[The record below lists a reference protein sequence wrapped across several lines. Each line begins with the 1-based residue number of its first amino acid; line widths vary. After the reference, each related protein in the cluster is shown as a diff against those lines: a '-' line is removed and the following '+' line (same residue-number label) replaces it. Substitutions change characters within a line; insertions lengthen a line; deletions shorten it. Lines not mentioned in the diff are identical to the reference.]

1 MNTNQTTTTAAA
13 TTSTANTAA
22 AAQPPALQ
30 LPPPAA
36 IYRVGG
42 AVRDTL
48 LGLPVQDNDWV
59 VVGASPQLMQAHG
72 FLPVGKDFP
81 VFLHPATHE
90 EYALARTERKTA
102 HGYKGFAVHA
112 APDVTLEQ
120 DLARRDLTINAIAQS
135 PCGTLHDPYG
145 GQRDLHNKT
154 LRHVTAAFAED
165 PVRILRVARFAA
177 RFADFTIAPETM
189 QLMQQMVAA
198 GEVDHLVPERVWQ
211 EISRG
216 LMQPTPSRM
225 ITVLRE
231 CGALARILPEVDA
244 MFGVP
249 QSAEHHPE
257 IDSGAHLLLVL
268 DVAAH
273 LHTALPVRFACLGHD
288 LGKGNTPPEM
298 LPRHIGHEQRSVKL
312 LRPLCERLRVP
323 TPCRDLALLVA
334 REHGNIHSS
343 TEFGAAATVRLLERC
358 DAFRQPERFAQS
370 LLACECDARGRLGM
384 QDLHYPQKPRLLQL
398 LQALQNID
406 AAAIARSVTEQAAA
420 QTTAAP
426 VSPAHQP
433 AALGERIKEQL
444 HQARVKTLQAVLAQ
458 TTTST

>member
-1 MNTNQTTTTAAA
+1 
-13 TTSTANTAA
+13 
-22 AAQPPALQ
+22 
-30 LPPPAA
+30 
-36 IYRVGG
+36 
-42 AVRDTL
+42 
-48 LGLPVQDNDWV
+48 
-59 VVGASPQLMQAHG
+59 
-72 FLPVGKDFP
+72 
-81 VFLHPATHE
+81 
-90 EYALARTERKTA
+90 
-102 HGYKGFAVHA
+102 
-112 APDVTLEQ
+112 
-120 DLARRDLTINAIAQS
+120 
-135 PCGTLHDPYG
+135 
-145 GQRDLHNKT
+145 
-154 LRHVTAAFAED
+154 
-165 PVRILRVARFAA
+165 
-177 RFADFTIAPETM
+177 
-189 QLMQQMVAA
+189 
-198 GEVDHLVPERVWQ
+198 
-211 EISRG
+211 
-216 LMQPTPSRM
+216 
-225 ITVLRE
+225 
-231 CGALARILPEVDA
+231 
-244 MFGVP
+244 
-249 QSAEHHPE
+249 
-257 IDSGAHLLLVL
+257 
-268 DVAAH
+268 
-273 LHTALPVRFACLGHD
+273 
-288 LGKGNTPPEM
+288 M

-358 DAFRQPERFAQS
+358 DAFRQPERFAQA